1 MKRIGVSLLL
11 VFLLSTII
19 LSVSAAFQRDES
31 DHPISLKSELPVA
44 VPVREIP
51 TSVTDISPSIPS
63 NKHPKLA
70 SNLVEMAQLYS
81 QRGVQGIAA
90 FNQIDPRLVD
100 GSRVLVEIRYDVN
113 LKQDATSRLVLSHA
127 EIRHDIADT
136 FVEAWVELDQLETIA
151 ADPSIWLIRP
161 ARIAQPTDEFIQVGG
176 STSQGVSLM
185 NADDWH
191 ALGLNGEGVK
201 IALIDSYDSDA
212 ITDLQDSG
220 DWPPNSQLTMVDVDG
235 GGFGSSGSS
244 HGMATLEIAYDM
256 APGAT
261 FIAYETLTNGDWIT
275 ALGLADAAGAH
286 VSSASL
292 SMPLDGIG
300 DGTAQP
306 GSIAEAAGNART
318 GGVLPI
324 NSAGNYRQQHWGGL
338 YDPSYTALHSGHS
351 GAHSW
356 GGTSWLTTGSFCYVI
371 GVPYTVEL
379 YWDAWTGTRHD
390 YDLYLYQAKYVV
402 DGYYWIEY
410 ASSTENQD
418 TGHTIPPQEYISY
431 TPNVDSDGYCPAG
444 YAYLGIRVERKTGL
458 APTNRNLQLFA
469 SWNVSIP
476 VNERS
481 LGFPADSP
489 NVYSVAA
496 IGASSGTQESFSSEG
511 PILSPG
517 GGIPGTTTHDKPDA
531 TSYSGVDTQSY
542 GASGFGGTSSSA
554 PHVAG
559 AAVLL
564 RQCDSTLTPDGLDAA
579 LDAQADD
586 LGSSGFDYEH
596 GNGNITLNSW
606 TEIDRSDTPT
616 YGEATHVRPNCP
628 NAAQEPGIYLGSSV
642 NLDASTLTQGGDDAT
657 DDGVAANGDWENGA
671 SGTVNVT
678 VGGQD
683 GFLWGWVDF
692 NCDGD
697 FTDGNEQIFSAQ
709 SVSEG
714 ANPGLSF
721 SVPANFYTDCGTN
734 PVYAR
739 FRVSTS
745 SSGFRAAS
753 DPTGAATGGEVE
765 DYAWDISTLPV
776 TLAYANA
783 EQTDGRISI
792 AWQTA
797 TEAGT
802 VGYNLYG
809 IATDGSLVPLNDR
822 LVVATGI
829 ATVQPQAYSLTVP
842 TFDGDQYYI
851 EDIGIRGEH
860 DRHGPFTIG
869 EPAGRPV
876 SVSPIDWPAIQA
888 EQDTYAAAQTAT
900 ARTTLQSSFA
910 ADMAAAEQDGTA
922 TARPSRH
929 RHRRHP
935 RRHPAHHLPGF
946 AQLRHRPGRPAQQPH
961 RRHPRGRTGA
971 PAHHRRRTRRPQ
983 YRHRIHR
990 QRPRHPLQR
999 RQHLQPDTAPRCGR
1013 THGRRQCRHSQ
1024 RHTRG
1029 DLPGNR
1035 HRRGRQ

>member
-31 DHPISLKSELPVA
+31 DHPINLKSELPVA
-44 VPVREIP
+44 VPVKDIP
-51 TSVTDISPSIPS
+51 TSVTDVSPPIPV

-70 SNLVEMAQLYS
+70 SNLVEMVQLYN
-81 QRGVQGIAA
+81 QRGMQGIAA

-338 YDPSYTALHSGHS
+338 YSVSSGGFGHN
-351 GAHSW
+351 W
-356 GGTSWLTTGSFCYVI
+356 GGGGNLNFIGPAGTSSIYCWPSGSTLFVTLHWNDWTNVNQDYYLRLYEYAPGWVLVASSDNLQNGGAGQTPEEAI
-371 GVPYTVEL
+371 TYTVPSGGSWCSGGQRAYAIL
-379 YWDAWTGTRHD
+379 VHRKSGTTNNNI
-390 YDLYLYQAKYVV
+390 QVF
-402 DGYYWIEY
+402 
-410 ASSTENQD
+410 NF
-418 TGHTIPPQEYISY
+418 
-431 TPNVDSDGYCPAG
+431 SDEINYF
-444 YAYLGIRVERKTGL
+444 VE
-458 APTNRNLQLFA
+458 
-469 SWNVSIP
+469 S
-476 VNERS
+476 RS
-481 LGFPADSP
+481 LGFPADSA
-489 NVYSVAA
+489 NVYSIAA
-496 IGASSGTQESFSSEG
+496 IGAGSGTQESFSSEG
-511 PILSPG
+511 PILAPG
-517 GGIPGTTTHDKPDA
+517 GGIPGTTTHNKPDA

-616 YGEATHVRPNCP
+616 HGEATHVRPNCT
-628 NAAQEPGIYLGSSV
+628 NAAQEPGIYLGSAV
-642 NLDASTLTQGGDDAT
+642 NLDAGALAQGGDDAT
-657 DDGVAANGDWENGA
+657 DDGVTINPDWENGA

-910 ADMAAAEQDGTA
+910 ADMAAAEQDGTLQ
-922 TARPSRH
+922 P
-929 RHRRHP
+929 
-935 RRHPAHHLPGF
+935 PAHPGIDIVVTHDGIQHITYQDLLNF
-946 AQLRHRPGRPAQQPH
+946 GIDLAGQRSNRIAVTHEGEPVPLLITGGARVGPNTVIEFIGSARDTLYSDANIYNLTLRRDAAARMAVDNAAIPNGTPVATYQA
-961 RRHPRGRTGA
+961 TV
-971 PAHHRRRTRRPQ
+971 TVEEDNE
-983 YRHRIHR
+983 Y
-990 QRPRHPLQR
+990 
-999 RQHLQPDTAPRCGR
+999 
-1013 THGRRQCRHSQ
+1013 S
-1024 RHTRG
+1024 
-1029 DLPGNR
+1029 
-1035 HRRGRQ
+1035 